1 MMEQGTKVKIKGER
15 GREYFVV
22 SEEPEKDGSLTLYGG
37 AKDPNG
43 WRGYK
48 SAMPDTLTIVKRKKN
63 V

>member
-1 MMEQGTKVKIKGER
+1 MNAGTKVKIKGER

-22 SEEPEKDGSLTLYGG
+22 SDEPGADGSLTLYGG

-48 SAMPDTLTIVKRKKN
+48 SVMPEQLVEIKRKKS